1 MNKVFSSLKVNQEFN
16 RIKKS
21 RLKYTLKDIYRFSKL
36 NRLVFNHI
44 QKITDTEGYD
54 EPRGRIN
61 KNPCGIKRKRLAIV
75 SKPILF

>member
-1 MNKVFSSLKVNQEFN
+1 MNKVFSSLKVKQEFN

-36 NRLVFNHI
+36 NRLVFNQI

-54 EPRGRIN
+54 EP
-61 KNPCGIKRKRLAIV
+61 
-75 SKPILF
+75 